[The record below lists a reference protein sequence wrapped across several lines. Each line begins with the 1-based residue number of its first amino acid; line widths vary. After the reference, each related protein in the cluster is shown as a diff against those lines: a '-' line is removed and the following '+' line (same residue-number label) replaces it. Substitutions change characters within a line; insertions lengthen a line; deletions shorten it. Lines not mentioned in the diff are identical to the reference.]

1 MLDLLFIVMNVSR
14 PLISV
19 GQLNKDGFMVDF
31 GKKSTIRQG
40 GVALPVVGHNGLFY
54 LVATPETMT
63 TSLLRTTLHAQR
75 ELLLTLS
82 ENYYYYLGRRH
93 DNNDYYYYYS
103 CPSADNPSTSSGVV
117 LRAG

>member
-75 ELLLTLS
+75 ELLLLPWPAPRQQRLLLLLQLP
-82 ENYYYYLGRRH
+82 ERRQPL
-93 DNNDYYYYYS
+93 YI
-103 CPSADNPSTSSGVV
+103 
-117 LRAG
+117 